1 MTRTSAAIRDVLYAA
16 LGVLLAGTL
25 AACSGGTQPAA
36 APTSSSP
43 SPSPSKSAPPVDGGS
58 LTSPLLLVDA
68 LSKGGINCTGYEAIA
83 QPRGAVARGSCYVS
97 GEEYTVGIYAS
108 AADARAQP
116 DAEAELL
123 MGVAPV
129 DLVLGQ
135 NWTVGCPDEPACR
148 KVAEVLGGEVFH
160 EDA

>member
-25 AACSGGTQPAA
+25 AACSGGTQPVA
-36 APTSSSP
+36 APTSSSPSP

-58 LTSPLLLVDA
+58 FASPLLLVDA
-68 LSKGGINCTGYEAIA
+68 LSKGGINCTEYEATA

-108 AADARAQP
+108 AS
-116 DAEAELL
+116 DAE
-123 MGVAPV
+123 GNRTRRQSCWRV
-129 DLVLGQ
+129 
-135 NWTVGCPDEPACR
+135 
-148 KVAEVLGGEVFH
+148 
-160 EDA
+160 

>member
-1 MTRTSAAIRDVLYAA
+1 VTCSTLRSACCLPAPWP
-16 LGVLLAGTL
+16 
-25 AACSGGTQPAA
+25 PAA
-36 APTSSSP
+36 AARSP
-43 SPSPSKSAPPVDGGS
+43 PLRRQARRPRPSPSKSTPPVDGGS
-58 LTSPLLLVDA
+58 YTSPLLLIDA
-68 LSKGGINCTGYEAIA
+68 LSKGGINCTGYEAIT
-83 QPRGAVARGSCYVS
+83 QPRGAVAQGSCYVS

-108 AADARAQP
+108 ASDARAQP
-116 DAEAELL
+116 DAKAELL
-123 MGVAPV
+123 KGVAPV